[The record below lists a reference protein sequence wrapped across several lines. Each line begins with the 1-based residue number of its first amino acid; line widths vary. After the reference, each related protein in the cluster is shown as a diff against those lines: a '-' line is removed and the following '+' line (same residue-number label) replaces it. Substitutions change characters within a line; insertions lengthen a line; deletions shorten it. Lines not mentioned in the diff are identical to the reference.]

1 MWKGWDLENPRGLYN
16 LGLPSFRWKISW
28 CKLFHSKVLKLWEGR
43 GGRGREGMT
52 HSNCIL
58 ESACKRIKRQ
68 RKKKEYE
75 MYKTESQNSERTG
88 WVPERPEPS
97 IATKKFFLVCWKKR
111 IKVYLQKKTE
121 SPNVQW
127 ENNRGRAA
135 LSSKISKLEKK
146 KRGSTDVV
154 EPVGSPLRNQIFLV
168 FSSSCS

>member
-1 MWKGWDLENPRGLYN
+1 MGGK
-16 LGLPSFRWKISW
+16 
-28 CKLFHSKVLKLWEGR
+28 

-97 IATKKFFLVCWKKR
+97 IATKKNKNFSMLKKENQSILTEENRISKCTVRKQQRSSSTLLENFKIRKKR
-111 IKVYLQKKTE
+111 
-121 SPNVQW
+121 S
-127 ENNRGRAA
+127 
-135 LSSKISKLEKK
+135 
-146 KRGSTDVV
+146 STDVV

-168 FSSSCS
+168 F